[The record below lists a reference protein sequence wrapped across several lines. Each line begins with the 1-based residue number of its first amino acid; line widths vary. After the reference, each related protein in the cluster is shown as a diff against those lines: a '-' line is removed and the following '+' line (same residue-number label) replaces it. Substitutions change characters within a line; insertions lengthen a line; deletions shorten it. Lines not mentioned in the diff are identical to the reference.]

1 MSKRKILIV
10 DDDKSIHETLN
21 LFFDFDKYEL
31 IDVYRGIE
39 AIQETKEN
47 RPDIV
52 LLDIY
57 MPGIDGLET
66 LKQIKKI
73 DPKLP
78 VVIMTAYARAPEIA
92 KIAYENDCFQ
102 IVLKPF
108 HLNEILAVI
117 ENALDDRQIRP
128 LKDEEDDGTNI
139 FYPPP
144 SDIPIIG
151 HSKELMKIFL
161 VMARVMDTDAVVLIY
176 GDTGTGKELI
186 ARRLHYSSKRHD
198 KPFVEVNCA
207 AIPSTLL
214 ESELFGHEKGSFTDA
229 TDRKKGKFEHASEG
243 TIFLDEIGD
252 MNLDLQAKILR
263 VLQNKTFTRIGGDE
277 LIRTNTRIIAA
288 TNKDLETEVLKG
300 NFRGDL
306 FYRLKVVP
314 IRLPSLKER
323 KDDIK
328 DLIRHFLVKYSQ
340 LFKKNTFDISPA
352 AEQIMMNYDWPG
364 NIRELENTIQHAVIM
379 APGRCLQAEHLPEEI
394 FNNVHKNRAKKE
406 EHESTVSNDPNSIT
420 FPLGILL
427 ENIKEEYIYASCMR
441 FGGNQTKTAEKL
453 GIHRNTVNRI
463 LKKKNKKKER
473 DAE

>member
-1 MSKRKILIV
+1 MSKRKILIA

-21 LFFDFDKYEL
+21 LFFDFDKYEV
-31 IDVYRGIE
+31 IDVYRGLE
-39 AIQETKEN
+39 AIKETRESK
-47 RPDIV
+47 PDIV

-57 MPGIDGLET
+57 MPGLNGLET

-73 DPKLP
+73 DPRVP

-108 HLNEILAVI
+108 HLNEILSVI
-117 ENALDDRQIRP
+117 ENALDDQHISP
-128 LKDEEDDGTNI
+128 VIHEPQKDEANI
-139 FYPPP
+139 FIPPP

-151 HSKELMKIFL
+151 HSKELQKIFL
-161 VMARVMDTDAVVLIY
+161 LMAKVMDTDAVVLVY

-186 ARRLHYSSKRHD
+186 ARRLHYSSKRRD

-229 TDRKKGKFEHASEG
+229 TDRKIGKFEHASEG

-252 MNLDLQAKILR
+252 MNFDLQAKILR
-263 VLQNKTFTRIGGDE
+263 VLQNKTFTRVGGDE

-288 TNKDLETEVLKG
+288 TNKDLEDEVKKG

-306 FYRLKVVP
+306 FFRLKVVP
-314 IRLPSLKER
+314 IRLPLLKER
-323 KDDIK
+323 KDDIG

-340 LFKKNTFDISPA
+340 LFKKNTFEISPK
-352 AEQIMMNYDWPG
+352 AEQIIMNYDWPG

-379 APGRCLQAEHLPEEI
+379 AQGRCLQAEHLPEEI
-394 FNNVHKNRAKKE
+394 FNHYHKISKE
-406 EHESTVSNDPNSIT
+406 VSESKIDNYSNSIT
-420 FPLGILL
+420 FPLGLPF
-427 ENIKEEYIYASCMR
+427 KKVQEEYIRATCEML
-441 FGGNQTKTAEKL
+441 GNNQTKAAEKL
-453 GIHRNTVNRI
+453 GMHRNTVNRI
-463 LKKKNKKKER
+463 LNRNNK
-473 DAE
+473 DSG